1 MEFSDEEKKTSFKR
15 TGFEEHQSS
24 FCLSFITKKEFKVRS
39 KREHSP
45 GLHTVLHYPQRVKPC
60 YQPYTLKPKRTKI
73 RSKYEFSK
81 GLHTVLHYPQ
91 EIVLKHFIHVKKKQN
106 NCVINYKIIITLT
119 HRTGTT
125 TTTTTSHLKCSA
137 TADSPVFLKN
147 ASACSQGDD
156 AGAGNLVI
164 GG

>member
-1 MEFSDEEKKTSFKR
+1 MTGKRKRGHGWSSVMKKKKR
-15 TGFEEHQSS
+15 VSKEPVSRNIKVRFVCPSLQ
-24 FCLSFITKKEFKVRS
+24 KKEFKVRS

-91 EIVLKHFIHVKKKQN
+91 EIVLKHFVHVKKKQN
-106 NCVINYKIIITLT
+106 NCVINYKIVREMNTT
-119 HRTGTT
+119 HC
-125 TTTTTSHLKCSA
+125 L
-137 TADSPVFLKN
+137 
-147 ASACSQGDD
+147 
-156 AGAGNLVI
+156 
-164 GG
+164 